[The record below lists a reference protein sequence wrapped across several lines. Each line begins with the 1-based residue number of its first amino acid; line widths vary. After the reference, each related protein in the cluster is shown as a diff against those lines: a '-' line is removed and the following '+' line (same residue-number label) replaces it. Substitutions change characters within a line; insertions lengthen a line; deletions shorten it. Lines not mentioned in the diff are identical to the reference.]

1 MRLKR
6 RVILLIKEVILVE
19 SNISNE
25 VNLSS
30 SKIVYLSLIVI
41 VVINVN
47 ILSKSIVKLVTRRR
61 LKHMRV
67 NSAFQR
73 SKIENV

>member
-6 RVILLIKEVILVE
+6 RVIFFIKKIIFVE
-19 SNISNE
+19 SNIFNE
-25 VNLSS
+25 MNLSN

-41 VVINVN
+41 VVINEN
-47 ILSKSIVKLVTRRR
+47 ILSKSIVKFVTRRL

-67 NSAFQR
+67 SSAFQR

>member
-1 MRLKR
+1 MKFKR
-6 RVILLIKEVILVE
+6 RMILFIKKIIFVE
-19 SNISNE
+19 SNIFNE
-25 VNLSS
+25 MNLSS
-30 SKIVYLSLIVI
+30 SKIVYFSLIVI

-47 ILSKSIVKLVTRRR
+47 ILSKSIVKFVTRRR

-67 NSAFQR
+67 NFAFQR

>member
-1 MRLKR
+1 MKFKR
-6 RVILLIKEVILVE
+6 RVIFFVKKVIFVE
-19 SNISNE
+19 SNIFNE
-25 VNLSS
+25 MNFSS
-30 SKIVYLSLIVI
+30 SKIVYFSLIVI

-47 ILSKSIVKLVTRRR
+47 TFSRLIVKFMTQRC

-67 NSAFQR
+67 SFAFQR